1 MVIERASPEN
11 YESNYRSSNSVTS
24 FKDLSELGIGRT
36 SLSLLCILVTFDV
49 RKKCTSDEIQCSL
62 NSQKISELVCVRRP
76 KKSKFDWIRSLNS
89 LSFHF
94 LAVCALFRLVPT
106 SPDFKVMPQFMSR
119 FVFLFWNSNNDKKKN
134 VYLTEIHLTWV
145 YLTSSLFTLLSVRQ
159 IDSDHAL
166 SVGFKNIPVT
176 WIISRGEKWINLPP
190 DEC

>member
-1 MVIERASPEN
+1 MNRII
-11 YESNYRSSNSVTS
+11 
-24 FKDLSELGIGRT
+24 DLQTLWLLLRT
-36 SLSLLCILVTFDV
+36 SVNLASAGLLSLYCVFWSPSMSE
-49 RKKCTSDEIQCSL
+49 KCTTDEIQCSL

-76 KKSKFDWIRSLNS
+76 RKSKFDWIRSLNS